1 MKAKSI
7 FKSLLYY
14 VHLGRIPTIRGPISS
29 LPTEGNHEAPKD
41 IVSSQRAFNSIL
53 RQIPLAINHPNP
65 QLVRQILVL
74 LRPLNVIGK
83 TLIRRGHNADGG
95 YVMLD
100 DHIDNTVAYSLGI
113 SDEVSWDL
121 DMAKSGCQVF
131 QYDHTIQRAPRVHP
145 NLHFSRIG
153 IAGRSSPDGVF
164 KSLSDLVHENGNDGR
179 SDMIL
184 KMDIEGSEWSVVR
197 ELRQSTLNQFSHV
210 LIEWHFDFHEIA
222 GVDSLGLVLSTLE
235 KINASHQ
242 VIHVHANNCGRMAVV
257 AGVSIPEGIEVTYVR
272 RNSHLFEEC
281 RKVYPTPLDR
291 PNDPNMPDYILGA
304 FGQL

>member
-1 MKAKSI
+1 
-7 FKSLLYY
+7 
-14 VHLGRIPTIRGPISS
+14 
-29 LPTEGNHEAPKD
+29 
-41 IVSSQRAFNSIL
+41 
-53 RQIPLAINHPNP
+53 
-65 QLVRQILVL
+65 
-74 LRPLNVIGK
+74 
-83 TLIRRGHNADGG
+83 
-95 YVMLD
+95 MLD

-131 QYDHTIQRAPRVHP
+131 QYDHTIQRAPCVHP

-164 KSLSDLVHENGNDGR
+164 KSLSDLIHENGNDGR

-184 KMDIEGSEWSVVR
+184 KMDIEGSEWSVIR

-272 RNSHLFEEC
+272 RNSRLFEEC

-291 PNDPNMPDYILGA
+291 PKRPEHAGLHSRRFRSTLMSPAQRLRSWFTLSRGPGPAWYGCRQVKCSCFAARCYLWWHPA
-304 FGQL
+304 FSGRRTNRRGWTRYSRGKR

>member
-7 FKSLLYY
+7 FKTLLYY
-14 VHLGRIPTIRGPISS
+14 AHLGRIPTIRGPLSG
-29 LPTEGNHEAPKD
+29 LPTVGNHEATKD

-53 RQIPLAINHPNP
+53 RQIPLVINHPDP

-83 TLIRRGHNADGG
+83 SLTRRGHNADGG

-100 DHIDNTVAYSLGI
+100 DHIDETVAYSLGI
-113 SDEVSWDL
+113 SDEISWDL
-121 DMAKSGCQVF
+121 DMARSGCQVF
-131 QYDHTIQRAPRVHP
+131 QYDHTIQGAPRVHP
-145 NLHFSRIG
+145 NLHFSKIG
-153 IAGRSSPDGVF
+153 ISGKSSLDGVF
-164 KSLSDLVHENGNDGR
+164 KSLADLIHENGNDAR

-184 KMDIEGSEWSVVR
+184 KMDIEGSEWSVIR
-197 ELRQSTLNQFSHV
+197 ELQESTLNQFSQI
-210 LIEWHFDFHEIA
+210 LIEWHFDFQDIA
-222 GVDSLGLVLSTLE
+222 GVDTLRIVLSTLE

-257 AGVSIPEGIEVTYVR
+257 AGFCIPEGIEVTYAR
-272 RNSHLFEEC
+272 RNNHLFEEC
-281 RKVYPTPLDR
+281 EKVYPTPLDR